1 MRELYI
7 KMFGSPEIL
16 VDGRPVTMPY
26 RKAEALLYYLVL
38 ERRAARRDLID
49 LLWEETDPAAALKNL
64 RHAAYTVRKQL
75 GAELFLSGQR
85 TVLEINPQVP
95 LRCDVL
101 DFLKDGRLEV
111 CQGEF
116 LSGFSL
122 QADCP
127 FEEWLDEQRNLL
139 RAQHLKGLLAAEKEA
154 FSSGELERAERLGL
168 DYIARDPLEESA
180 FAVLMELYCRQKK
193 FRKAI
198 GIYHQLCKNLESEL
212 SISPLKETTA
222 LYYRIINEWNMSTHR
237 VEEQSDNPIF
247 GKETALRSLLS
258 ACSRPLDGGGCPC
271 ILVEGAAGVGKT
283 YLLDHVLNHYDLS
296 DRLVLRAYCYQSES
310 GVPLAP
316 WSSVMLS
323 LVSELDARGL
333 SIPDTYLKTAAGLF
347 PCLSLKCGR
356 GYASSDG
363 NYPLQHNYHVA
374 QESALLI
381 LSMTARQLPL
391 LLVFEDIHWIDR
403 TSVDLLSA
411 FLRRLRGLN
420 VTVICS
426 SRELESGFVRDFA
439 EQAQRDKVLERYHIS
454 AFNREETLQFIRHY
468 QGKEPSPEQ
477 ADQIYQSTGG
487 NALLLTQ
494 LVGSLREISDL
505 SNMPQ
510 ILNGIISYRLSQLSL
525 EELQVLD
532 MISAFT
538 EWAPL
543 EALASILT
551 KDTVSLICLC
561 GQLKQRLLI
570 TESTR
575 DGAIFYAL
583 AHDTIRAVLQHRQSR
598 SARRILHL
606 RVAQYLE
613 SQLSCQGA
621 ALYDRLVYHYREGG
635 NRFKAFQYR
644 VLSLNAFT
652 GLCFDLLP
660 TLSGTPDS
668 ARPDAESLPREFR
681 ALEREVTVLRG
692 LSTGQ
697 EELDRLEMTLLHAK
711 SRYCIY
717 NGLYEAGLEALEQ
730 LSALCRRQGE
740 TQLLIQA
747 HLQYLYYG
755 IQTYDTRMMEIHLA
769 AGMALL
775 EGQER
780 SEDYGIYLRL
790 KGLLEEMRGNYPRAR
805 ELLHQSVQTLESLVS
820 ASDDRYAINIAG
832 AYNYIA
838 ECYRLEGRYDE
849 AFHYYDKAIIHNRSR
864 GYYPGAAVFY
874 TNYGVC
880 AFQKG
885 EREAARHLFLYAVE
899 IYRSS
904 HEYSG
909 FPLAL
914 SYLALFQVQ
923 QGDVTGA
930 AERLEEAHHISD
942 VIGSPWW
949 KGITIYLSW
958 VIRNELDEKGLAAP
972 ELRRLWPQREEEHCE
987 WGLSFLRKL
996 PPRLERQELE
1006 ERLAQLWAVERGIS

>member
-1 MRELYI
+1 MEELNI

-38 ERRAARRDLID
+38 ERRAARRELIS
-49 LLWEETDPAAALKNL
+49 LLWEEAEPAAALKNL

-75 GAELFLSGQR
+75 GVELFVSGQR
-85 TVLEINPQVP
+85 TVLELNPQVP
-95 LRCDVL
+95 IRCDVL
-101 DFLKDGRLEV
+101 EFLENGALEA

-122 QADCP
+122 QSDCP
-127 FEEWLDEQRNLL
+127 FEEWLDDQRNLL
-139 RAQHLKGLLAAEKEA
+139 RAQYLKGLLAAEKEA
-154 FSSGELERAERLGL
+154 FAAGELERAERLGL
-168 DYIARDPLEESA
+168 EYIAQDPLEESA
-180 FAVLMELYCRQKK
+180 FVVLMELYCRQKK

-222 LYYRIINEWNMSTHR
+222 LYYRVVNEWNSSTYR
-237 VEEQSDNPIF
+237 IEEQSDHPIF
-247 GKETALRSLLS
+247 GKDAALHSLLS
-258 ACSRPLDGGGCPC
+258 LCSRPLAEGGCPC
-271 ILVEGAAGVGKT
+271 ILLEGAAGVGKT
-283 YLLDHVLNHYDLS
+283 YLLDHVLNHYDFS
-296 DRLVLRAYCYQSES
+296 DRLVLRACCYQSES

-333 SIPDTYLKTAAGLF
+333 SVPDTYLKTAAGLF
-347 PCLSLKCGR
+347 PCLSLKCGQ

-381 LSMTARQLPL
+381 LSIVARQIPL

-403 TSVDLLSA
+403 TSVELLSA

-426 SRELESGFVRDFA
+426 SREVESGFVRDFA
-439 EQAQRDKVLERYHIS
+439 ERGQRDKVLERYHIA
-454 AFNREETLQFIRHY
+454 AFSREETLQFIRHY
-468 QGKEPSPEQ
+468 QGQGPTSGQ
-477 ADQIYQSTGG
+477 LDQIYQSTGG
-487 NALLLTQ
+487 NALLLSQ
-494 LVGSLREISDL
+494 LMGSLRESDDL
-505 SNMPQ
+505 SDISR
-510 ILNGIISYRLSQLSL
+510 ILQGIISYRLSRLTL

-532 MISAFT
+532 MISAFA

-543 EALASILT
+543 EALSSILT
-551 KDTVSLICLC
+551 QDTMALTCLC
-561 GQLKQRLLI
+561 GQLRQRMLI
-570 TESTR
+570 NESTR
-575 DGAIFYAL
+575 DGVICYTL
-583 AHDTIRAVLQHRQSR
+583 AHDIIRSVLEQRQSR

-613 SQLSCQGA
+613 SQLDRQGA
-621 ALYDRLVYHYREGG
+621 CLYDRLVYHYQEGG
-635 NRFKAFQYR
+635 NRYKAFRYR

-668 ARPDAESLPREFR
+668 QPDADNLPGDFR
-681 ALEREVTVLRG
+681 ALEKELTALRR
-692 LSTGQ
+692 LYAGQ
-697 EELDRLEMTLLHAK
+697 EELDELEMILLHAK

-717 NGLYEAGLEALEQ
+717 NGFYEVGLDALTQ
-730 LSALCRRQGE
+730 LTALCQARGNRE
-740 TQLLIQA
+740 LLVHV
-747 HLQYLYYG
+747 HLQYIYYG
-755 IQTYDTRMMEIHLA
+755 IQIYDTKLMDRHLS
-769 AGMALL
+769 AGMKLL
-775 EGQER
+775 EGRER

-790 KGLLEEMRGNYPRAR
+790 QGLLEEMRGSYPAARA
-805 ELLHQSVQTLESLVS
+805 LLEQSVRTLESLVPS
-820 ASDDRYAINIAG
+820 SNDRYAINIAG
-832 AYNYIA
+832 AYNYMG
-838 ECYRLEGRYDE
+838 ECFRLEGRYEE
-849 AFHYYDKAIIHNRSR
+849 AFRYYDKAIIHNRSR

-885 EREAARHLFLYAVE
+885 EYEAARQMFLYAVE
-899 IYRSS
+899 IYHSS

-909 FPLAL
+909 YPLAL
-914 SYLALFQVQ
+914 SYLALYQAQEGKTVQ
-923 QGDVTGA
+923 A
-930 AERLEEAHHISD
+930 AERLREAHHVCD

-958 VIRNELDEKGLAAP
+958 VIRRFLDENGLAAP
-972 ELRRLWPQREEEHCE
+972 ELRELWPRREEEHCE
-987 WGLSFLRKL
+987 WGLSFLREL
-996 PPRLERQELE
+996 PPRLERRELE
-1006 ERLAQLWAVERGIS
+1006 ERLEQLRAH